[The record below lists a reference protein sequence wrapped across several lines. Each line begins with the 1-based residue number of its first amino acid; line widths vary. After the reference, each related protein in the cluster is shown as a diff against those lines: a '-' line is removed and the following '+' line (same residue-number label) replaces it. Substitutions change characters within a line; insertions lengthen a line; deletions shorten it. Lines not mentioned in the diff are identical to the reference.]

1 MFFSTQ
7 ELGKSIPIAPTVDS
21 WKEGLGLMADL
32 DGKSED
38 RVVLFLGSSSAGTSL
53 VIDELAS
60 PPGDEDDVTT
70 SDIDESLEASS
81 HIVSRGPLEMRY
93 TKFDGS
99 KSSTRMVFTGSP
111 GLPDASGLGVSF
123 LDEIMEHVKQHP
135 PHGIVFV
142 LRADCQYT
150 PDLKYALMAMKECF
164 NNMLSES
171 RLLVY
176 VTNLPSLSTLLEEG
190 IEEDEEQVKRQEELA
205 RDVANHVVHYAL
217 GPDHLEG
224 FQNFIGPGLA
234 NRRRPWHD
242 MLTWHILWSR
252 VTSAQI

>member
-1 MFFSTQ
+1 
-7 ELGKSIPIAPTVDS
+7 
-21 WKEGLGLMADL
+21 MADL